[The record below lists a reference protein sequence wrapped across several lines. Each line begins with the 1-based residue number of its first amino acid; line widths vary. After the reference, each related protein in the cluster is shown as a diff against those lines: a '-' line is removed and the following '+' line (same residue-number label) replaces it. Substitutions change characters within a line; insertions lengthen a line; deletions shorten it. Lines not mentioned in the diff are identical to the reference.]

1 LAAAGPSL
9 AEAATEDGVQAASE
23 PVENLPGS
31 TAAELEGS
39 HTESGQRGQG
49 CRCGGAQQPTTAQRA
64 RIAHAQADLSLCLS
78 LCAAFMRPQ
87 AKKFPPAIPADE
99 STAYI
104 NIRPMPAFPKEEIV
118 SAKTPVE
125 VTAIRQKNAIHLV
138 SVAVPAAPTPH
149 GRMAVR
155 SERLCRAKLL
165 Q

>member
-1 LAAAGPSL
+1 
-9 AEAATEDGVQAASE
+9 
-23 PVENLPGS
+23 
-31 TAAELEGS
+31 
-39 HTESGQRGQG
+39 
-49 CRCGGAQQPTTAQRA
+49 
-64 RIAHAQADLSLCLS
+64 
-78 LCAAFMRPQ
+78 MRPQ